1 MRQKI
6 DPDQKIVNVPKF
18 ETKAGQAFLR
28 VSGGRHEPPFLFDLG
43 CAPSILCFGRYFS
56 T

>member
-6 DPDQKIVNVPKF
+6 DLGQKIVNVPKF
-18 ETKAGQAFLR
+18 ETKADQAFLR
-28 VSGGRHEPPFLFDLG
+28 VPGICMKPRSLIDLD
-43 CAPSILCFGRYFS
+43 CAPSILCFGWYFS